1 VYQIAVLIWIMIGLG
16 YLVMIL
22 GFISRAY
29 RSKRLNR
36 LEKKLTTTIKQTHSR
51 IWGEFMED
59 ISYVRRVLNE
69 MYLLKV
75 KVHILNYTS
84 GNCFHSECL
93 QRNEVNIYILSYK
106 KQNRACNNI
115 TPTQPIFL

>member
-1 VYQIAVLIWIMIGLG
+1 MIGLG

-29 RSKRLNR
+29 RSKRLYQI
-36 LEKKLTTTIKQTHSR
+36 EKKLTKTLKQTQSR

-59 ISYVRRVLNE
+59 ITYVRRVLNE

-75 KVHILNYTS
+75 KVILA
-84 GNCFHSECL
+84 
-93 QRNEVNIYILSYK
+93 Q
-106 KQNRACNNI
+106 
-115 TPTQPIFL
+115 